1 MRWLDA
7 ATRAITPWGWALLAT
22 VAMGVVLARSLGWTE
37 ALVAAVAAAVLV
49 LGAIPW
55 IVGERW
61 ARARIGLSAE
71 RVPVGVEA
79 LALVE
84 VSRPTRAA
92 TPRQVDL
99 DIGDEEAVLE
109 IPPLEVGGRV
119 LRSVPLD
126 TSRRGLRSIGPA
138 TIMRTDPFG
147 VLERRHRLTET
158 RTLVVHPRVVRLPGG
173 AGGIVR
179 DLDGEA
185 AAERTADDVS
195 FHSLREY
202 APGDDRR
209 LVHWRSSARHGAL
222 LVRQFEP
229 SRRADTLIVLSTD
242 PAEYDGDDFE
252 LALSLVGTLGLAA
265 MADRRALRVVESPR
279 TERGPAQPIDS
290 ATRERLLD
298 ALAVLEPRSGHGIA
312 QAARASRGAAAGSV
326 AWLITG
332 STVPPRTLRTAANGM
347 PAGVVS
353 VVVRAAVGALPS
365 RSRLGDA
372 DVVTVGAIEDL
383 SRGMGSAG
391 GIR

>member
-1 MRWLDA
+1 MRRLDA
-7 ATRAITPWGWALLAT
+7 VLRAITPWGWTLIAAALL
-22 VAMGVVLARSLGWTE
+22 GLVLARTLGWSE

-71 RVPVGVEA
+71 RVPVGADA

-84 VSRPTRAA
+84 VSRPTRAV
-92 TPRQVDL
+92 TPNQVDL
-99 DIGDEEAVLE
+99 DVGDDEVVLE
-109 IPPLEVGGRV
+109 IPPIDVGGRV
-119 LRSVPLD
+119 VRSVPLD
-126 TSRRGLRSIGPA
+126 TSRRGLRTIGPA

-147 VLERRHRLTET
+147 VLERRHRLTEA

-202 APGDDRR
+202 MPGDDRR
-209 LVHWRSSARHGAL
+209 LVHWRSSARHGTL

-265 MADRRALRVVESPR
+265 MADRRALRIVESPR
-279 TERGPAQPIDS
+279 TERGEALAIDA
-290 ATRERLLD
+290 ATRDRLLD
-298 ALAVLEPRSGHGIA
+298 ALAVLQPERALGIA
-312 QAARASRGAAAGSV
+312 AAARASRRAAPGSL

-383 SRGMGSAG
+383 SRGIGQS
-391 GIR
+391 RQR

>member
-1 MRWLDA
+1 MHRLDA
-7 ATRAITPWGWALLAT
+7 ALRAITPWGWTLFAVVVVGL
-22 VAMGVVLARSLGWTE
+22 VLARALGWTE
-37 ALVAAVAAAVLV
+37 ALVAAVAAAVLL
-49 LGAIPW
+49 LGAVPW

-71 RVPVGVEA
+71 RVPVGADA

-84 VSRPTRAA
+84 VSRPSRAA
-92 TPRQVDL
+92 TPSQVDL
-99 DIGDEEAVLE
+99 DVGEDEVVLE
-109 IPPLEVGGRV
+109 IPPIDVGGRV
-119 LRSVPLD
+119 VRSVPLD
-126 TSRRGLRSIGPA
+126 TSRRGLRTIGPA

-147 VLERRHRLTET
+147 VLERRHRLTES

-202 APGDDRR
+202 SPGDDRR
-209 LVHWRSSARHGAL
+209 LVHWRSSARHGSL

-242 PAEYDGDDFE
+242 PREYDGDDFE

-265 MADRRALRVVESPR
+265 MADRRALRIVESPR
-279 TERGPAQPIDS
+279 TERGEARAIDA
-290 ATRERLLD
+290 ATRDRLLD
-298 ALAVLEPRSGHGIA
+298 ALAVLQPEQQLGIA
-312 QAARASRGAAAGSV
+312 ATARASRRAAPGSL

-332 STVPPRTLRTAANGM
+332 STVSPRTLRTAANGM

-353 VVVRAAVGALPS
+353 VVVRAAVGALPA

-383 SRGMGSAG
+383 SRGIGQS
-391 GIR
+391 RQR

>member
-1 MRWLDA
+1 MQTLRA
-7 ATRAITPWGWALLAT
+7 ALSAITPWGWTLLAA
-22 VAMGVVLARSLGWTE
+22 VVVGIVLARALGWAE
-37 ALVAAVAAAVLV
+37 GLVAAVAAAVV
-49 LGAIPW
+49 LLAAVPW

-71 RVPVGVEA
+71 RVPVGADA
-79 LALVE
+79 LALIE

-92 TPRQVDL
+92 TPSQVDL
-99 DIGDEEAVLE
+99 DVGGVEAVLE
-109 IPPLEVGGRV
+109 IAPIEVGGRLV
-119 LRSVPLD
+119 RSVPLD
-126 TSRRGLRSIGPA
+126 TSRRGLRTVGPA

-147 VLERRHRLTET
+147 ALERRHRLTET

-202 APGDDRR
+202 SPGDDRR
-209 LVHWRSSARHGAL
+209 LVHWRSSAKHGSL

-229 SRRADTLIVLSTD
+229 SRRADTLIVLSTRAD
-242 PAEYDGDDFE
+242 EYDGDDFE

-265 MADRRALRVVESPR
+265 MTDRRRLRIVESPG
-279 TERGPAQPIDS
+279 TERGEAQTIDA

-298 ALAVLEPRSGHGIA
+298 ALAVLEPRREHGISA
-312 QAARASRGAAAGSV
+312 AARASRGAAPGSL

-383 SRGMGSAG
+383 SRGIGQS
-391 GIR
+391 RQR

>member
-7 ATRAITPWGWALLAT
+7 ALRAITPWGWVLLG
-22 VAMGVVLARSLGWTE
+22 VVGLGVVLARSLGWAE
-37 ALVAAVAAAVLV
+37 ALVAAVGAAALI

-71 RVPVGVEA
+71 RVPVGAEA

-84 VSRPTRAA
+84 ISRPTRVA
-92 TPRQVDL
+92 TPSQVDL
-99 DIGDEEAVLE
+99 DVGDEEAVLE
-109 IPPLEVGGRV
+109 LPPLEVGGKV

-126 TSRRGLRSIGPA
+126 TSRRGLRTIGPA

-185 AAERTADDVS
+185 AAERTADDIS

-202 APGDDRR
+202 MPGDDRR
-209 LVHWRSSARHGAL
+209 LVHWGSSARHGSL

-229 SRRADTLIVLSTD
+229 SRRADALIVLSTD
-242 PAEYDGDDFE
+242 PDEYDGDDFE
-252 LALSLVGTLGLAA
+252 LALSIVGTLGLAA
-265 MADRRALRVVESPR
+265 IADRRSLRVVESPR
-279 TERGPAQPIDS
+279 SERGPAPAIDS
-290 ATRERLLD
+290 ATRDRLLD
-298 ALAVLEPRSGHGIA
+298 ALAVLDQKSSFGVA
-312 QAARASRGAAAGSV
+312 AAARASRGAAPGSV
-326 AWLITG
+326 AWLVTG

-353 VVVRAAVGALPS
+353 VIVRAAVGAVPS

-383 SRGMGSAG
+383 SRSIGDAG
-391 GIR
+391 RS

>member
-1 MRWLDA
+1 MRWLDGA
-7 ATRAITPWGWALLAT
+7 LRALTPWGWTLLAT
-22 VAMGVVLARSLGWTE
+22 VVMGIVLARTLGWSE
-37 ALVAAVAAAVLV
+37 AIVAAVAAGCLM

-71 RVPVGVEA
+71 RVPVGAEA

-84 VSRPTRAA
+84 IARPSRAA

-99 DIGDEEAVLE
+99 NVGDEEAVLE
-109 IPPLEVGGRV
+109 IPPLEVGASV

-126 TSRRGLRSIGPA
+126 TSRRGLRTIGPA
-138 TIMRTDPFG
+138 TILRTDPFG
-147 VLERRHRLTET
+147 VLERRHHLTET

-202 APGDDRR
+202 SPGDDRR
-209 LVHWRSSARHGAL
+209 LVHWRSSARHGTL

-229 SRRADTLIVLSTD
+229 SRRADTLIVVSTD
-242 PAEYDGDDFE
+242 PSEYDGDDFE
-252 LALSLVGTLGLAA
+252 LALSLVGTLALAA
-265 MADRRALRVVESPR
+265 IADRRTVRVVESPA
-279 TERGPAQPIDS
+279 TERGAAQPIDA

-298 ALAVLEPRSGHGIA
+298 ALAVLEPRSAHGIA
-312 QAARASRGAAAGSV
+312 QASRASRGGAPGSV

-332 STVPPRTLRTAANGM
+332 STVAPRTLRTAANGM

-353 VVVRAAVGALPS
+353 IVVRAAVGAAPA

-383 SRGMGSAG
+383 AR
-391 GIR
+391 GIRQSRSP

>member
-1 MRWLDA
+1 MRRSEAVL
-7 ATRAITPWGWALLAT
+7 RAITPWGWTLFAVVVVGL
-22 VAMGVVLARSLGWTE
+22 VLARALGWTE
-37 ALVAAVAAAVLV
+37 ALVAAVAAAVLLLAAV
-49 LGAIPW
+49 PW

-71 RVPVGVEA
+71 RVPVGSDA

-92 TPRQVDL
+92 TPSQVDL
-99 DIGDEEAVLE
+99 DVGDDEIVLE
-109 IPPLEVGGRV
+109 IPPIDVGGRV
-119 LRSVPLD
+119 VRSVPLD
-126 TSRRGLRSIGPA
+126 TSRRGIRTIGPA

-147 VLERRHRLTET
+147 VLERRHRLTES

-185 AAERTADDVS
+185 ASERTADDVS

-202 APGDDRR
+202 SPGDDRR
-209 LVHWRSSARHGAL
+209 LVHWRSSARHGTL

-242 PAEYDGDDFE
+242 PSEYDGDDFE

-265 MADRRALRVVESPR
+265 MADRRKLRIVESPR
-279 TERGPAQPIDS
+279 AERGEAPVVDAV
-290 ATRERLLD
+290 TRDRLLD
-298 ALAVLEPRSGHGIA
+298 ALAVIEPKQRLGIA
-312 QAARASRGAAAGSV
+312 AAARASRGAAPGSL

-372 DVVTVGAIEDL
+372 DVVTVGAVEDL
-383 SRGMGSAG
+383 SRAIGQA
-391 GIR
+391 RQR

>member
-1 MRWLDA
+1 MRWLDVVL
-7 ATRAITPWGWALLAT
+7 RAITPWGWTLLAT
-22 VAMGVVLARSLGWTE
+22 VGIGLVLARLLGWPE
-37 ALVAAVAAAVLV
+37 ALVAAVAAGVLV
-49 LGAIPW
+49 LAAIPW

-71 RVPVGVEA
+71 RVPVGADA

-84 VSRPTRAA
+84 VSRPARAA
-92 TPRQVDL
+92 TPSQVDL
-99 DIGDEEAVLE
+99 DVGDEEVVLE
-109 IPPLEVGGRV
+109 VPPIEIGGSV
-119 LRSVPLD
+119 VRSVALD
-126 TSRRGLRSIGPA
+126 TSRRGLRTIGPV

-147 VLERRHRLTET
+147 VLERRHRLTES
-158 RTLVVHPRVVRLPGG
+158 RTLVVHPRIVRLPGG

-202 APGDDRR
+202 SPGDDRR
-209 LVHWRSSARHGAL
+209 LVHWRSSARHGTL

-242 PAEYDGDDFE
+242 PDEYDGDDFE

-265 MADRRALRVVESPR
+265 MSDRRGLRVVESPR
-279 TERGPAQPIDS
+279 SDRGEAHVID
-290 ATRERLLD
+290 AVTRDRLLD
-298 ALAVLEPRSGHGIA
+298 ALAVIEPTQRFGIA
-312 QAARASRGAAAGSV
+312 AAARASRGAAPGSL

-332 STVPPRTLRTAANGM
+332 SKVPPRTLRTAANGM

-365 RSRLGDA
+365 RSHLGDA

-383 SRGMGSAG
+383 SRGIGQS
-391 GIR
+391 RQR

>member
-1 MRWLDA
+1 MHRLDA
-7 ATRAITPWGWALLAT
+7 VVRAITPWGWTLIAVVVVGLAI
-22 VAMGVVLARSLGWTE
+22 ARTLGWTE
-37 ALVAAVAAAVLV
+37 ALVAAVAAGVLV
-49 LGAIPW
+49 LAAVPW

-71 RVPVGVEA
+71 RVPVGADA

-92 TPRQVDL
+92 TPSQVDL
-99 DIGDEEAVLE
+99 DVGDMEVVLE
-109 IPPLEVGGRV
+109 IPPIDVGGRV
-119 LRSVPLD
+119 VRSVPLD
-126 TSRRGLRSIGPA
+126 TSRRGLRTIGPA
-138 TIMRTDPFG
+138 TILRTDPFG
-147 VLERRHRLTET
+147 VLERRHRLTES

-209 LVHWRSSARHGAL
+209 LVHWRSSARYGSL

-229 SRRADTLIVLSTD
+229 SRRADSLIVLSTAPD
-242 PAEYDGDDFE
+242 EYDGDDFE

-265 MADRRALRVVESPR
+265 MSDRRKLRIVESPR
-279 TERGPAQPIDS
+279 TERGEAHAIDAAS
-290 ATRERLLD
+290 RDRLLD
-298 ALAVLEPRSGHGIA
+298 ALAVIQPRQQLGIA
-312 QAARASRGAAAGSV
+312 AAARASRRASPGSL

-332 STVPPRTLRTAANGM
+332 STVSPRTLRTAANGM

-365 RSRLGDA
+365 RARLGDA

-383 SRGMGSAG
+383 SRGIGQS
-391 GIR
+391 RQR

>member
-1 MRWLDA
+1 MRALDA
-7 ATRAITPWGWALLAT
+7 VTRTLSPWGWSL
-22 VAMGVVLARSLGWTE
+22 VAVVVLGLVLARTLGWTE
-37 ALVAAVAAAVLV
+37 ALVAAVAAAVLL

-71 RVPVGVEA
+71 RVPVGADA

-92 TPRQVDL
+92 TPNQVDL
-99 DIGDEEAVLE
+99 VVGEDEVVLE
-109 IPPLEVGGRV
+109 IPPIEVGGRV
-119 LRSVPLD
+119 VRSVPLD
-126 TSRRGLRSIGPA
+126 TSRRGLRTIGPA
-138 TIMRTDPFG
+138 TIIRTDPFG
-147 VLERRHRLTET
+147 VLERRHRLTDS

-209 LVHWRSSARHGAL
+209 LVHWRSSARLGTL

-242 PAEYDGDDFE
+242 PREYDGDDFE

-265 MADRRALRVVESPR
+265 MADRRALRIVESPR
-279 TERGPAQPIDS
+279 GERGEAHAIDA
-290 ATRERLLD
+290 ATRDRLLD
-298 ALAVLEPRSGHGIA
+298 ALAVLQPQQPLGIA
-312 QAARASRGAAAGSV
+312 AAARASRRAAPGSL

-383 SRGMGSAG
+383 SRGIGQS
-391 GIR
+391 RQR

>member
-1 MRWLDA
+1 MRWVDA
-7 ATRAITPWGWALLAT
+7 ALRAITPWGWVLLAV
-22 VAMGVVLARSLGWTE
+22 VALGVVVARSLGWAE

-49 LGAIPW
+49 VGAIPW

-71 RVPVGVEA
+71 RVPVGSDA

-84 VSRPTRAA
+84 ISRPTRAA
-92 TPRQVDL
+92 TPRQIDL
-99 DIGDEEAVLE
+99 DVGDEEVVLE
-109 IPPLEVGGRV
+109 IPALAMGGKV

-126 TSRRGLRSIGPA
+126 TSRRGLRTIGPA

-202 APGDDRR
+202 MPGDDRR

-252 LALSLVGTLGLAA
+252 LALSIVGTLGLAA
-265 MADRRALRVVESPR
+265 IADRRSLRVVESPR
-279 TERGPAQPIDS
+279 SERGAAQPIDA

-298 ALAVLEPRSGHGIA
+298 ALAVLEARSSLGIA
-312 QAARASRGAAAGSV
+312 AAARASRSTAPGSV
-326 AWLITG
+326 AWLVTG
-332 STVPPRTLRTAANGM
+332 STVPA
-347 PAGVVS
+347 
-353 VVVRAAVGALPS
+353 
-365 RSRLGDA
+365 
-372 DVVTVGAIEDL
+372 
-383 SRGMGSAG
+383 
-391 GIR
+391 

>member
-1 MRWLDA
+1 MRWLEPI
-7 ATRAITPWGWALLAT
+7 TRAITPWGWSLLA
-22 VAMGVVLARSLGWTE
+22 VVVGGLVLAGALGWAE
-37 ALVAAVAAAVLV
+37 GLVAAVAAAVLLLTAV
-49 LGAIPW
+49 PW
-55 IVGERW
+55 IVGARW

-71 RVPVGVEA
+71 RVPVGADA
-79 LALVE
+79 LALIE
-84 VSRPTRAA
+84 VARPTRSA
-92 TPRQVDL
+92 TPSQVDL
-99 DIGDEEAVLE
+99 DVGDDEVVLE
-109 IPPLEVGGRV
+109 IPPIEVGGKV
-119 LRSVPLD
+119 VRSVPLD
-126 TSRRGLRSIGPA
+126 TSRRGLRTIGPA

-147 VLERRHRLTET
+147 VLERRHRLTES

-202 APGDDRR
+202 SPGDDRR
-209 LVHWRSSARHGAL
+209 LVHWRSSARHGTL

-242 PAEYDGDDFE
+242 PSEYDGDDFE

-265 MADRRALRVVESPR
+265 MADRRALRIVESPH
-279 TERGPAQPIDS
+279 TERGEAQAIDA
-290 ATRERLLD
+290 ATRDRLLD
-298 ALAVLEPRSGHGIA
+298 ALAVIQPRQQLGIA
-312 QAARASRGAAAGSV
+312 AAARASRRTAPGSL

-347 PAGVVS
+347 PTGVVP

-365 RSRLGDA
+365 RAHLGDA
-372 DVVTVGAIEDL
+372 DVVTVGAVEDL
-383 SRGMGSAG
+383 SRGIGQS
-391 GIR
+391 RQR

>member
-1 MRWLDA
+1 MRLLDA
-7 ATRAITPWGWALLAT
+7 VTRTLTPWGWTL
-22 VAMGVVLARSLGWTE
+22 VAVVVLGLVLARALGWTE
-37 ALVAAVAAAVLV
+37 ALVAAVAAAVLL

-55 IVGERW
+55 IVGARW

-71 RVPVGVEA
+71 RVPVGADA

-84 VSRPTRAA
+84 VSRPTRAV
-92 TPRQVDL
+92 TPSQVDL
-99 DIGDEEAVLE
+99 VVGEDEVVLE
-109 IPPLEVGGRV
+109 IPPIEVGGRV
-119 LRSVPLD
+119 VRSVPLD
-126 TSRRGLRSIGPA
+126 TSRRGLRTIGPA
-138 TIMRTDPFG
+138 TIIRTDPFG
-147 VLERRHRLTET
+147 VLERRHRLTDS

-209 LVHWRSSARHGAL
+209 LVHWRSSARLGTL

-242 PAEYDGDDFE
+242 PREYDGDDFE

-265 MADRRALRVVESPR
+265 MADRRTLRIVESPR
-279 TERGPAQPIDS
+279 GERGEAHAIDA
-290 ATRERLLD
+290 ATRDRLLD
-298 ALAVLEPRSGHGIA
+298 ALAVLEPQQQLGIA
-312 QAARASRGAAAGSV
+312 AAARASRRAAPGSL

-332 STVPPRTLRTAANGM
+332 STVSPRTLRTAANGM

-383 SRGMGSAG
+383 SRGIGQS
-391 GIR
+391 RQR

>member
-7 ATRAITPWGWALLAT
+7 ALRAITPWGWALLAV
-22 VAMGVVLARSLGWTE
+22 VALGVFLARSLGWAE
-37 ALVAAVAAAVLV
+37 ALVSAVAAATLL

-71 RVPVGVEA
+71 RVPVGADA
-79 LALVE
+79 LALIE

-92 TPRQVDL
+92 TPRQIDL

-109 IPPLEVGGRV
+109 IPSLGVGGKV

-126 TSRRGLRSIGPA
+126 TSRRGLRTIGPA

-209 LVHWRSSARHGAL
+209 LVHWRSSARHGTL

-229 SRRADTLIVLSTD
+229 ARRADTLIVLSTD
-242 PAEYDGDDFE
+242 PREYDGDDFE
-252 LALSLVGTLGLAA
+252 LALSIVGTLGLAA
-265 MADRRALRVVESPR
+265 IADRRSLRIVESPR
-279 TERGPAQPIDS
+279 AERGPVRPIDA
-290 ATRERLLD
+290 ATRDRLLD
-298 ALAVLEPRSGHGIA
+298 ALAVLEPRSGVGIA
-312 QAARASRGAAAGSV
+312 AAARASRSTARGSV
-326 AWLITG
+326 AWLVTG
-332 STVPPRTLRTAANGM
+332 STVPPRELRTAANGM
-347 PAGVVS
+347 PEGVVS
-353 VVVRAAVGALPS
+353 VVVRAAVGAVPT
-365 RSRLGDA
+365 RARLGDA
-372 DVVTVGAIEDL
+372 DVATVGAIEDL
-383 SRGMGSAG
+383 SRGIGDAG
-391 GIR
+391 RA

>member
-7 ATRAITPWGWALLAT
+7 ALRAITPWGWTLLA
-22 VAMGVVLARSLGWTE
+22 VVLGGAVLARTMGWAE
-37 ALVAAVAAAVLV
+37 AVVAAVAAGVLMV
-49 LGAIPW
+49 AAIPW
-55 IVGERW
+55 IIGERW

-71 RVPVGVEA
+71 RVPVGADA

-92 TPRQVDL
+92 TPNQVDL

-109 IPPLEVGGRV
+109 IPALQIGGRV
-119 LRSVPLD
+119 VRSVPLD
-126 TSRRGLRSIGPA
+126 TSRRGLRTIGPA

-147 VLERRHRLTET
+147 VLERRHRLTES

-202 APGDDRR
+202 SPGDDRR
-209 LVHWRSSARHGAL
+209 LVHWRSSARHGTL

-242 PAEYDGDDFE
+242 PSEYDGDDFE

-265 MADRRALRVVESPR
+265 MSDRRRLRVVESP
-279 TERGPAQPIDS
+279 TSERGEAAVID
-290 ATRERLLD
+290 AVTRDRLLD
-298 ALAVLEPRSGHGIA
+298 ALAVLEPKRSHGIA
-312 QAARASRGAAAGSV
+312 PAARAARGAAAGSL
-326 AWLITG
+326 AWLVTG
-332 STVPPRTLRTAANGM
+332 SKVPPRTLRTAANGM

-365 RSRLGDA
+365 RSRLGEA

-383 SRGMGSAG
+383 SRGIDQS
-391 GIR
+391 RQR

>member
-1 MRWLDA
+1 MRLLDA
-7 ATRAITPWGWALLAT
+7 VTRTLTPWGWTL
-22 VAMGVVLARSLGWTE
+22 VAVVVLGLVLARALGWTE
-37 ALVAAVAAAVLV
+37 ALVAAVAAAVLL
-49 LGAIPW
+49 LGGIPW
-55 IVGERW
+55 IVGARW

-71 RVPVGVEA
+71 RVPVGADA

-84 VSRPTRAA
+84 VSRPTRAV
-92 TPRQVDL
+92 TPSQVDL
-99 DIGDEEAVLE
+99 VVGEDEVVLE
-109 IPPLEVGGRV
+109 IPPIEVGGRV
-119 LRSVPLD
+119 VRSVPLD
-126 TSRRGLRSIGPA
+126 TSRRGLRTIGPA
-138 TIMRTDPFG
+138 TIIRTDPFG
-147 VLERRHRLTET
+147 VLERRHRLTDS

-209 LVHWRSSARHGAL
+209 LVHWRSSARLGTL

-242 PAEYDGDDFE
+242 PREYDGDDFE

-265 MADRRALRVVESPR
+265 MADRRTLRIVESPR
-279 TERGPAQPIDS
+279 GERGEAHAIDA
-290 ATRERLLD
+290 ATRDRLLD
-298 ALAVLEPRSGHGIA
+298 ALAVLEPQQQLGIA
-312 QAARASRGAAAGSV
+312 AAARASRRAAPGSL

-332 STVPPRTLRTAANGM
+332 STVSPRTLRTAANGM

-383 SRGMGSAG
+383 SRGIGQS
-391 GIR
+391 RQR

>member
-7 ATRAITPWGWALLAT
+7 AVRAITPWGWTLIAAALL
-22 VAMGVVLARSLGWTE
+22 GLVLARTLGWAE
-37 ALVAAVAAAVLV
+37 ALVAAVAATVLV

-71 RVPVGVEA
+71 RVPVGADA

-92 TPRQVDL
+92 TPAQVDL
-99 DIGDEEAVLE
+99 GMGDDEVVLE
-109 IPPLEVGGRV
+109 IPPIDVGGRV
-119 LRSVPLD
+119 VRSVPLD
-126 TSRRGLRSIGPA
+126 TSRRGLRTIGPV

-147 VLERRHRLTET
+147 VLERRHRLTVS

-209 LVHWRSSARHGAL
+209 LVHWRSSARYGSL

-242 PAEYDGDDFE
+242 PKEYEGDDFE

-265 MADRRALRVVESPR
+265 MADRRALRIVESPR
-279 TERGPAQPIDS
+279 TERGEPTPIDA
-290 ATRERLLD
+290 ATRDRLLD
-298 ALAVLEPRSGHGIA
+298 ALAVLEPGRSLGIA
-312 QAARASRGAAAGSV
+312 AAARASRRTAPGSL

-332 STVPPRTLRTAANGM
+332 SKVPARTLRTAANGM
-347 PAGVVS
+347 PADVVS

-365 RSRLGDA
+365 RARLGDA

-383 SRGMGSAG
+383 SRGIGQV
-391 GIR
+391 RQR

>member
-1 MRWLDA
+1 MRWLDVVL
-7 ATRAITPWGWALLAT
+7 RAMTPWGWTLFAVLVGGL
-22 VAMGVVLARSLGWTE
+22 VLARALGWAE
-37 ALVAAVAAAVLV
+37 ALVGAVAAAVL
-49 LGAIPW
+49 LLAAIPW
-55 IVGERW
+55 IIGERW

-71 RVPVGVEA
+71 RVPVGAAA

-84 VSRPTRAA
+84 VARPTRAA
-92 TPRQVDL
+92 TPSQVDL
-99 DIGDEEAVLE
+99 DVGDEEVVLE
-109 IPPLEVGGRV
+109 IPPIEVGGRV
-119 LRSVPLD
+119 VRSVPLD
-126 TSRRGLRSIGPA
+126 TARRGLRTIGPA

-147 VLERRHRLTET
+147 VLERRHRLTES

-202 APGDDRR
+202 SPGDDRR
-209 LVHWRSSARHGAL
+209 LVHWRSSARHGTL

-242 PAEYDGDDFE
+242 PEEYDGDDFE

-265 MADRRALRVVESPR
+265 MADRRKLTVVESPR
-279 TERGPAQPIDS
+279 SERGEAQGIDA
-290 ATRERLLD
+290 ATRDRLLD
-298 ALAVLEPRSGHGIA
+298 ALAVIQPRRQLGIA
-312 QAARASRGAAAGSV
+312 AAARAARGGAPGSL

-332 STVPPRTLRTAANGM
+332 SKVPPRTLRTAANGM

-365 RSRLGDA
+365 RARLGDA

-383 SRGMGSAG
+383 SRGIGQS
-391 GIR
+391 RQR

>member
-1 MRWLDA
+1 MHVIQA
-7 ATRAITPWGWALLAT
+7 VSRAITPWGWTLIA
-22 VAMGVVLARSLGWTE
+22 VAIVGLVLARALGWTE
-37 ALVAAVAAAVLV
+37 ALVASVAAAVLL

-71 RVPVGVEA
+71 RVPVGADA

-92 TPRQVDL
+92 TPTQVDL
-99 DIGDEEAVLE
+99 DVGDDEVVLE
-109 IPPLEVGGRV
+109 IPPIEVGGQV

-126 TSRRGLRSIGPA
+126 TSRRGLRTIGPA

-147 VLERRHRLTET
+147 VLERRHHLTET
-158 RTLVVHPRVVRLPGG
+158 RTLVVHPRIVRLPGG

-202 APGDDRR
+202 TPGDDRR
-209 LVHWRSSARHGAL
+209 LVHWRSSARFGTL

-242 PAEYDGDDFE
+242 PREYDGDDFE
-252 LALSLVGTLGLAA
+252 LALSLVGTLGIAA
-265 MADRRALRVVESPR
+265 MADRRALRIVESPR
-279 TERGPAQPIDS
+279 SERGEAHEIDG
-290 ATRERLLD
+290 ATRDRLLD
-298 ALAVLEPRSGHGIA
+298 ALAVMQPKQDLGIA
-312 QAARASRGAAAGSV
+312 AAARAARRAAPGSL

-383 SRGMGSAG
+383 SRGIGQS
-391 GIR
+391 RQR